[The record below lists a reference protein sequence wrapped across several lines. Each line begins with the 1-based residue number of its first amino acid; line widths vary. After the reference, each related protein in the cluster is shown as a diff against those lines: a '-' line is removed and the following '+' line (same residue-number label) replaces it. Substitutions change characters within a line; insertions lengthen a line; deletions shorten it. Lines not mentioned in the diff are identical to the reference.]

1 MSAAP
6 LPSLPP
12 ALAFDA
18 EAQKNA
24 FVQCVNGLQRTLR
37 ATPLGWALVAWL
49 CGDRIALG
57 ALLAWLGLAL
67 TGWVACLLVLARL
80 QSIGPDV
87 QRHNG
92 WLLGVAIADGAWWG
106 AVMPL
111 LSGDDMALN
120 ALLAAVLCG
129 AMAVNAP
136 VYVPRIRAFQAMCAA
151 MWLAALCS
159 LPGHPAPGMADIVMG
174 LGLFMGLLCFVM
186 RGIARRVVEGL
197 RLQLA
202 NAALTA
208 QLSEALAA
216 ASQQAATDGLTGLP
230 NRRSLDRLLDA
241 QLAMAQR
248 EGRPFSV
255 LMLDLDHFKAVND
268 THGHAVGDAVLRGF
282 GQRIQAQLRRSDV
295 CARYGGEEFC
305 VVLPGTAAAL
315 ALDTGERLRRAV
327 AGAPLAQN
335 VGVTVSVGVATWQAG
350 DDAATL
356 LARADDALYTAKR
369 TGRDRVVAAPP
380 G

>member
-6 LPSLPP
+6 LPATP
-12 ALAFDA
+12 ATLAFDA
-18 EAQKNA
+18 QAQQNA
-24 FVQCVNGLQRTLR
+24 FVQCVMGLQRTLR
-37 ATPLGWALVAWL
+37 TTPLGWALVAWI
-49 CGDRIALG
+49 CWGRTPPA
-57 ALLAWLGLAL
+57 ALLTWLGLAAA
-67 TGWVACLLVLARL
+67 GWAASMLVLARL
-80 QSIGPDV
+80 QRAGPDV
-87 QRHNG
+87 QHHGR

-111 LSGDDMALN
+111 LSGADTALN
-120 ALLAAVLCG
+120 AILAAVLCG

-136 VYVPRIRAFQAMCAA
+136 AYVPHIHVFHALCAA
-151 MWLAALCS
+151 MWLVALLS
-159 LPGHPAPGMADIVMG
+159 LPGHPAPGMTDIVMG
-174 LGLFMGLLCFVM
+174 LGVFLGLLCYVM

-230 NRRSLDRLLDA
+230 NRRSLDQLLDT
-241 QLAMAQR
+241 QLALAQR

-282 GQRIQAQLRRSDV
+282 AQRIQTQLRRSDV

-315 ALDTGERLRRAV
+315 ALDAGERLRRAV
-327 AGAPLAQN
+327 AAAPLSADIR
-335 VGVTVSVGVATWQAG
+335 VTVSVGVATWQAG
-350 DDAATL
+350 DDAAAL